1 MTHIRTH
8 TRTPIAHAPHSEHT
22 PVRGASAD
30 DDHGASRQSLRLPCQ
45 HNQVLLPFLC
55 SVPPL
60 RSRMHA
66 CTHARMHACT
76 HARMHACT
84 CVCVYVHA
92 QTCAPSF
99 LIISLQGGGT
109 CRCQRERLPSVAHC
123 QGAATGVTP
132 VCVYAHA
139 HAAHTHTH
147 TLTLSL
153 SLAHTRTHAHAC
165 AHATCNVC
173 AD

>member
-1 MTHIRTH
+1 MTTTEHLDSHSDFPANI
-8 TRTPIAHAPHSEHT
+8 TRSSSPS
-22 PVRGASAD
+22 SA
-30 DDHGASRQSLRLPCQ
+30 QSL
-45 HNQVLLPFLC
+45 LC
-55 SVPPL
+55 AL
-60 RSRMHA
+60 ACTHARMHA

-84 CVCVYVHA
+84 HARVCVYVHA

-147 TLTLSL
+147 THSLSL
-153 SLAHTRTHAHAC
+153 SLSHTHAHTRMHAHMQP
-165 AHATCNVC
+165 ATYALTEERTNGSS
-173 AD
+173 ARDQAPGRRRQ